1 MTTDIRKALGEK
13 ARIERDKA
21 TAKEEAARKALLEVC
36 QDTLAECA
44 CLYPSLSVHT
54 CSHVRKWHAAVRPPG
69 CNADVSSQ
77 RFCRHAFTAAHV
89 DLTVAWCR

>member
-1 MTTDIRKALGEK
+1 MTTDVRKALGEK

-36 QDTLAECA
+36 LDTLAKCT

-54 CSHVRKWHAAVRPPG
+54 VGTAAMCTSWHAA
-69 CNADVSSQ
+69 ASSPSCQ
-77 RFCRHAFTAAHV
+77 C
-89 DLTVAWCR
+89 